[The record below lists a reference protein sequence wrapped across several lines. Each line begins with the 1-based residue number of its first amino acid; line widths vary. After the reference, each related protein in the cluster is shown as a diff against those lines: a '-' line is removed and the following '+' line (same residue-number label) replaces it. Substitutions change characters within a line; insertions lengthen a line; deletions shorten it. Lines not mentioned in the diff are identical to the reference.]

1 MEIKAIKQGVSKESL
16 FETFAQWCQQGAGKK
31 NCKIRIISAF
41 VSGKGVAAI
50 SPLIDIF
57 LADGNCVEII
67 FGSDRQGTD
76 REAITR
82 LYELGK
88 AHPDQVDVKHFQA
101 PSSSS
106 IFHPKL
112 YIYEAGKTID
122 FVVGSANLTTGG
134 LGANF
139 ESLLLY
145 EGVNRQSALAKE
157 VHTVWNLFSK
167 PKKPLKAEYLNPL
180 TGKYLRGLLNSL
192 PRRTNQEP
200 KDSRKRVDDLWK
212 PLSAVKL
219 PRSGRVLP
227 RKKVT
232 PIRVG
237 SRFLL
242 MDVLTET
249 RKTQMQIPLD
259 VIENFFGI
267 ERDERHDIYLS
278 VWTASGLTQPIERPL
293 VISSGD
299 AGRRLMRRLEMPAI
313 KNMKRPLTIVFLKM
327 GTKNLFAY
335 SLFAKGSEACAKASE
350 ILDKHGQQGRA
361 VRRYFIGSIKDKI
374 GKQIANLLTNGT

>member
-1 MEIKAIKQGVSKESL
+1 MKIKAIKQGVSKESL
-16 FETFAQWCQQGAGKK
+16 FETFAQWCQHGAGKK

-82 LYELGK
+82 LYELDK
-88 AHPDQVDVKHFQA
+88 AHPDQVDVKHFEA

-112 YIYEAGKTID
+112 YIYEADKTID
-122 FVVGSANLTTGG
+122 FVIGSANLTTGG

-145 EGVNRQSALAKE
+145 KGVKTQSDLAKE
-157 VHTVWNLFSK
+157 VYIIWELFSK
-167 PKKPLKAEYLNPL
+167 PKKPLKAEYLNSL
-180 TGKYLRGLLNSL
+180 TGKYFRELLNSL
-192 PRRTNQEP
+192 PHRTNQEP
-200 KDSRKRVDDLWK
+200 RDSQKRVDDLWR
-212 PLSAVKL
+212 PLSSVKL
-219 PRSGRVLP
+219 HRSGCVLP
-227 RKKVT
+227 RKKVA
-232 PIRVG
+232 PMRAG

-249 RKTQMQIPLD
+249 RETQMQIPLN

-267 ERDERHDIYLS
+267 ERNERHDINLS
-278 VWTASGLTQPIERPL
+278 IWTASGLTQPIKRPL

-299 AGRRLMRRLEMPAI
+299 AGRRLMRRLEMPTI
-313 KNMKRPLTIVFLKM
+313 KNMQRPLTVVFLKM
-327 GTKNLFAY
+327 ETKNLFAY
-335 SLFAKGSEACAKASE
+335 SLFEKDSEAFAKASE
-350 ILDKHGQQGRA
+350 ILDKHGQQGGA
-361 VRRYFIGSIKDKI
+361 VRRYLIGSIKDKI
-374 GKQIANLLTNGT
+374 GKQIANLLTNGM